1 MSPRRPAPQRKA
13 GFTLV
18 ELMIA
23 VAIVA
28 ILAAIALPSFQ
39 SSLRSNR
46 AATATNEMLASL
58 SLARSEAIRNNRGA
72 SICPSADGAACSASW
87 DDGWIVW
94 VDANEDNTVNPGENV
109 IRFSRGN
116 DRLEVGSTAG
126 VYRFDSRGRRAVPA
140 GGAPE
145 NITLQPDE
153 CGGHDFRRTLLVS
166 PTGQVRKAGAP
177 GACS

>member
-1 MSPRRPAPQRKA
+1 MSSRHYTRGEMA

-18 ELMIA
+18 ELVIA

-28 ILAAIALPSFQ
+28 ILAALALPSFQ

-72 SICPSADGAACSASW
+72 SICASADGAVCSGDW
-87 DDGWIVW
+87 NDGWLVW
-94 VDANEDNTVNPGENV
+94 ADTNRDNDVNAGETV
-109 IRFSRGN
+109 IRFSRGS
-116 DRLEVGSTAG
+116 DRLEVGSSAG
-126 VYRFDSRGRRAVPA
+126 VLRFDSRGRRIVPA
-140 GGAPE
+140 GAVIE
-145 NITLQPDE
+145 TITLQPDE
-153 CGGHDFRRTLLVS
+153 CGGANYRRTLLVNAS
-166 PTGQVRKAGAP
+166 GQVRRNGAP